1 MSSLGASFPFVYTG
15 NPFTVLDTYNTALYN
30 NGANMPLGTIVNVP
44 LPAYNVG
51 TTPKGAGSYLVA
63 KYLRYLSTA
72 NPATV
77 AGPAPVY
84 YVDETFETVSGVESE
99 GLGVNFI
106 AGWMLPSTATTSI
119 GSTFTAT
126 ALNGNFVFVGLSGY
140 IPAAISVTATAVGDA
155 LIGASGNFTVARV
168 AAGTAP
174 TNRVLG
180 WALTAV
186 SGGLSDVIA
195 AVSPVF

>member
-1 MSSLGASFPFVYTG
+1 MGNAPFYVDATG
-15 NPFTVLDTYNTALYN
+15 NPYTVLDTYNTALYN
-30 NGANMPLGTIVNVP
+30 NGARMPLGSLARIP

-51 TTPKGAGSYLVA
+51 ATPKGAGSYLTA

-77 AGPAPVY
+77 AGPSPVY
-84 YVDETFETVSGVESE
+84 YVDETLETVSGVESE

-119 GSTFTAT
+119 GTAFTAA
-126 ALNGNFVFVGLSGY
+126 ALNGNFVYVGLKGF
-140 IPAAISVTATAVGDA
+140 IPAAISVTSTAVGDA

-180 WALTAV
+180 WALTAIA
-186 SGGLSDVIA
+186 SGLSDVL
-195 AVSPVF
+195 AVVDEF